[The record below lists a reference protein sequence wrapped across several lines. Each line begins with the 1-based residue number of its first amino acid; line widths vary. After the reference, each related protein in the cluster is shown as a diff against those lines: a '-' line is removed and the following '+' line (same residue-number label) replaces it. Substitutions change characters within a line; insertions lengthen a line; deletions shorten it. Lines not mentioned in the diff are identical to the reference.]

1 MPKVVETQSFT
12 NSRQIADWVKTKLQS
27 AGSPWSL
34 VYTATSTDTSG
45 AIYYFSNNLYTIAVG
60 GGTSANG
67 VSVEGATMGNVY
79 LYFKLLK
86 TKNADGTEVP
96 TGQSLY
102 GDYIPYFP
110 SSQTW
115 LLTYTQNTV
124 VFRCNEMNKT
134 YGFTTISLATDIS
147 AAVYF
152 TNTTNVI
159 RALDG
164 TTSVSG
170 SLVSLSQT
178 GTRAYTGGLTDI
190 ALLPYHILVSEKV
203 FPRCVDL
210 YLPVGQS
217 QAFLDEVTDGTNNYV
232 IFVPN
237 TLAVR
242 Y

>member
-12 NSRQIADWVKTKLQS
+12 NSRQVADWVKTKLQS

-34 VYTATSTDTSG
+34 VYTATSTDTRG
-45 AIYYFSNNLYTIAVG
+45 AIYYFSNNLYTIGV
-60 GGTSANG
+60 GGTSADG
-67 VSVEGATMGNVY
+67 VSVEGATMSKVY

-102 GDYIPYFP
+102 GDYIEYFP

-134 YGFTTISLATDIS
+134 YGFTTISPATDIS
-147 AAVYF
+147 AAVCF
-152 TNTTNVI
+152 VNTTNVV
-159 RALDG
+159 RALNG

-178 GTRAYTGGLTDI
+178 GTQAYTGGLTDI
-190 ALLPYHILVSEKV
+190 ALLPYHILVSGKV